1 MEIRAVFKSSSR
13 IVFNGREYRSLDQM
27 PEDIRRQ
34 YREAIALAAKGGPNV
49 KVSSQTN
56 IVINGRRYAGVDEM
70 PPDDRLIYEGLMKNV
85 DANRNGVPDALE
97 GGARRLSLFSILS
110 RATLIALVVWLVII
124 LLRSAGD

>member
-1 MEIRAVFKSSSR
+1 MEIRAVFKSDPR

-49 KVSSQTN
+49 NVSSQTD

-70 PPDDRLIYEGLMKNV
+70 PPDDRRIYEGLMKNV

-97 GGARRLSLFSILS
+97 GAARRLSLFSILS
-110 RATLIALVVWLVII
+110 RVTLIALVVWLVII
-124 LLRSAGD
+124 LLRSAGG